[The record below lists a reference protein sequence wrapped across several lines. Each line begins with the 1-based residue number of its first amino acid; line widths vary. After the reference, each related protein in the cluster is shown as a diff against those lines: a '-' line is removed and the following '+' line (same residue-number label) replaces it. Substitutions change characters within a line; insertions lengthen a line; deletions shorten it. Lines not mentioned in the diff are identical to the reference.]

1 MPQFTAESTFQ
12 VGIESLFRYHALPGA
27 IDRLLPPWQNVQ
39 IAKKGASI
47 DVGTEVVLRLGTPIG
62 LPIHWHARH
71 TKLEPPRLFE
81 DIQTSGP
88 MASWTHQHRFESVTD
103 ETSRLIDDIS
113 YRLPLGSVGAL
124 LGDRFFRNELTKMFR
139 YRHATTRDD
148 LELIHR
154 LPQRKLRIAVSG
166 ASGLVGSN
174 LVALLQVAGH
184 EVLKLSRSKAKTASQ
199 KNETK
204 ETGVLAWSPSEG
216 LADPAAAEG
225 LDAVVHLA
233 GKSIGD
239 QRWSDSVKQMIRDS
253 RVKATAILATQLA
266 QLSEPPKAFIS
277 CSAIGY
283 YGDRGD
289 ELLDE
294 TSAKGTG
301 FLSDVCAGWEEAT
314 EPLQESGR
322 TRVVHTRLGIVL
334 HPRQAAL
341 AKLLTPIWFGAGG
354 PMGTGRQ
361 YWSWISISDCIGSLY
376 QLCLDERAL
385 GIFNL
390 VAPHPERNLDFVRKI
405 ARIVNRPSFLP
416 TPKFALRLA
425 LGEMADPLLFDSCRV
440 LPVKLEGLGY
450 SFRHPTLESAIRYL
464 LGL

>member
-12 VGIESLFRYHALPGA
+12 VGIEALFRYHALPGA

-62 LPIHWHARH
+62 IPIHWHARH
-71 TKLEPPRLFE
+71 TKLEPSRLFE

-184 EVLKLSRSKAKTASQ
+184 EVLKLSRGKSASPISGSKES
-199 KNETK
+199 
-204 ETGVLAWSPSEG
+204 GVLAWSPSEG

-239 QRWSDSVKQMIRDS
+239 QRWTDSVKQMIRDS
-253 RVKATAILATQLA
+253 RVKATAILAKQLA
-266 QLSEPPKAFIS
+266 QLNQPPKAFIS

-289 ELLDE
+289 EMLDE

-334 HPRQAAL
+334 HPRQAAM

-361 YWSWISISDCIGSLY
+361 YWSWISISDCIGALY
-376 QLCLDERAL
+376 QLCLDDRAT

-390 VAPHPERNLDFVRKI
+390 VAPHPERNRDFVRKI
-405 ARIVNRPSFLP
+405 ARIVHRPSFFP

-440 LPVKLEGLGY
+440 QPVKLEGLGY